1 MKSSLVEFLKGYI
14 RTIED
19 YPVKGVSF
27 KDISPL
33 LANIKTMKIS
43 IKGLNEMLPNGI
55 ITAVMGIE
63 SRGFIFGSILSVENK
78 ASFIMIR
85 KASKLTPVVTNVVFR
100 SKSEYSEEKLGF
112 DSSLLGNGII
122 LVHDDV
128 LATGGTSRSV
138 VEALRNNC
146 GIKPENIYLSFLVEL
161 SFLQGRDNLL
171 KEELIPE
178 TNIKSVIVY

>member
-1 MKSSLVEFLKGYI
+1 MQETFLKGYI

-33 LANIKTMKIS
+33 LADVKAMKTAKRC
-43 IKGLNEMLPNGI
+43 LNERVPKGI
-55 ITAVMGIE
+55 FSAVMAIE
-63 SRGFIFGSILSVENK
+63 SRGFIFGSILSIDNK

-85 KASKLTPVVTNVVFR
+85 KASKLAPVTSNVVFS
-100 SKSEYSEEKLGF
+100 SKSEYSEENLGF
-112 DSSLLGNGII
+112 DSSLLGRGKIMI
-122 LVHDDV
+122 HDDV

-138 VEALRNNC
+138 IEALVNICLINP
-146 GIKPENIYLSFLVEL
+146 KNIYLSFLVEL
-161 SFLQGRDNLL
+161 SFLKGRDNLIA
-171 KEELIPE
+171 ENNIPE